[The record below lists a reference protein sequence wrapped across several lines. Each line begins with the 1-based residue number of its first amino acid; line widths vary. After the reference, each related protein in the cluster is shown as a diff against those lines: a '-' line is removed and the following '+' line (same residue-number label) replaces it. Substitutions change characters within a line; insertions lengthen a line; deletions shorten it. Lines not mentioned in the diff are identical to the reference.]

1 LLAIKR
7 SRKPGSHVYN
17 NNGRAFSTAF
27 QFGDHIGVG
36 YVFSNG
42 WEAGLKI
49 QHFSNGAI
57 KKPNPGANV
66 ATVKVGY
73 HF

>member
-1 LLAIKR
+1 MAGLA
-7 SRKPGSHVYN
+7 
-17 NNGRAFSTAF
+17 
-27 QFGDHIGVG
+27 HIGVG
-36 YVFSNG
+36 YVFNNG

-57 KKPNPGANV
+57 KKPNPGVNV
-66 ATVKVGY
+66 ATLIVGY